1 MKTLQ
6 TTNSLM
12 VLSLLFFYCKPDK
25 NIHEILLSGCLIIQ
39 IIFAQW
45 FWCNPIQHSII
56 HRIDACLAKI
66 TISYSIIYTAYIK
79 SLSYFSLTSYI
90 AVLGIMSFHFYNSH
104 IYSSKSWCC
113 ENHIYYHGLAHI
125 FAFVA
130 SIYTFI

>member
-6 TTNSLM
+6 VTNSLM
-12 VLSLLFFYCKPDK
+12 VLSLLFFYNKPLK
-25 NIHEILLSGCLIIQ
+25 NIHEILLSICLIIQ

-56 HRIDACLAKI
+56 HRIDAYIAKI
-66 TISYSIIYTAYIK
+66 NISYSIVYTVCIK
-79 SLSYFSLTSYI
+79 PLPYFSRTSYI

-113 ENHIYYHGLAHI
+113 DDHIYYHGLAHI
-125 FAFVA
+125 FAFIA